1 MCWCTVLL
9 KNVKVKLSPQVR
21 ESDRLWVFFVAAMV
35 KLQPFVSTE
44 PDKVHHQ
51 SRVAIQQLIAPVAR
65 SKFVLA
71 ADYDVGIKS

>member
-1 MCWCTVLL
+1 
-9 KNVKVKLSPQVR
+9 
-21 ESDRLWVFFVAAMV
+21 MV